1 MLLTTERVLNMH
13 INILRGPQTL
23 YQ

>member
-1 MLLTTERVLNMH
+1 MVLTTERVLNMH